1 VGSGEIHPAQ
11 GSGYAIDFL
20 DIESGRVIEL
30 FEERGGQAFD
40 LSVSPDE
47 EWILYGRRPVHM
59 SELMLME
66 NFR

>member
-1 VGSGEIHPAQ
+1 
-11 GSGYAIDFL
+11 
-20 DIESGRVIEL
+20 VIEL

-47 EWILYGRRPVHM
+47 EWILYARRPVHI